1 MFKIR
6 IANLVIGIENKYEY
20 VRRLC
25 REYETEAEPAD
36 FCVSATEQEI
46 AAEQENARESEITA
60 EQERIKAQT
69 IAAQQSA
76 SGHSAGAGGGGAWNY
91 SPQYCESV
99 CLYRSLCLK
108 LIEYDAFLM
117 HAAAVELDGEAY
129 LFAAKS
135 GVGKTTHAKLWL
147 REFSGRARVINGDKP
162 VCRFLDG
169 KLYACGTPW
178 CGKEGLGANV
188 MVPVKAICF
197 LERAADNRIR
207 RMEESEVIGRIFHQ
221 LLMPREEDAMERF
234 LDMIDRMLASVEW
247 FAMQCN
253 TEKEAARTAYE
264 GMNKNR

>member
-36 FCVSATEQEI
+36 FCVSVTEQEI
-46 AAEQENARESEITA
+46 AAEQENARE
-60 EQERIKAQT
+60 Q
-69 IAAQQSA
+69 
-76 SGHSAGAGGGGAWNY
+76 SAGAKDGGAWHCT
-91 SPQYCESV
+91 PQYCESA
-99 CLYRSLCLK
+99 CLYRSICLK

-117 HAAAVELDGEAY
+117 HAAAVELDGEGY

-147 REFSGRARVINGDKP
+147 REFGGRARVINGDKP

-207 RMEESEVIGRIFHQ
+207 RMEESEIIGRIFHQ
-221 LLMPREEDAMERF
+221 LLMPREEGAIERF
-234 LDMIDRMLASVEW
+234 LDMIDRMLASVGW
-247 FAMQCN
+247 FALQCN
-253 TEKEAARTAYE
+253 TEEAAARTAYE
-264 GMNKNR
+264 GMNRTGGIYSQRGSEDGVYPRGDGKQA